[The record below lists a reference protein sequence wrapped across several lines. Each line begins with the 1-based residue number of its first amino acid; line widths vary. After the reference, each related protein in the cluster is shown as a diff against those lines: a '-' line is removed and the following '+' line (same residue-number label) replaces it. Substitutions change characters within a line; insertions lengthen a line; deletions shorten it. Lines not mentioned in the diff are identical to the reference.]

1 MNVTKL
7 LAPVAPI
14 VSEKIYK
21 LLTGELS
28 VHLADWEEIS
38 EAYANEELLGK
49 IETVQSVIALARN
62 IRNKN
67 KVKNRQPLS
76 LLRVA
81 STDGAK
87 VKVIEEFADILK
99 EELNIKNIEILSSV
113 SDIAT
118 MKRDPNFNVI
128 REKYPTEI
136 GQIIKAVK
144 SGKYEMKGGVVECDV
159 DGQIKTYDKEIILI
173 TYIAKD
179 GLFVAS
185 DFDLVVS
192 LDLTI
197 TEALKAEGLAREM
210 IRSIQ
215 DARKQIGCE
224 ITDKIAIF
232 VEGDYPAAWMDYVC
246 KETLSSVQTIAQPAT
261 VVEVEEGDASIKIL
275 IAKL

>member
-1 MNVTKL
+1 M
-7 LAPVAPI
+7 
-14 VSEKIYK
+14 YK

-28 VHLADWEEIS
+28 VHLADWEEIP
-38 EAYANEELLGK
+38 EAYANAELLGK
-49 IETVQSVIALARN
+49 IDTVQSVIALARN

-81 STDGAK
+81 STDPAK
-87 VKVIEEFADILK
+87 VEVIREFEEILK
-99 EELNIKNIEILSSV
+99 EDLNIKNIEILSSV

-118 MKRDPNFNVI
+118 MKRDPNFNAI
-128 REKYPTEI
+128 REKYPTEV

-144 SGKYEMKGGVVECDV
+144 SGKYEMKGDVVECNV
-159 DGQIKTYDKEIILI
+159 DGEIKTYDKEIILI
-173 TYIAKD
+173 TYLAKD

-197 TEALKAEGLAREM
+197 TEELKAEGLAREM
-210 IRSIQ
+210 IRGIQ

-224 ITDKIAIF
+224 ITDKIAIR
-232 VEGDYPAAWMDYVC
+232 VAGDYPAAWLETVC
-246 KETLSSVQTIAQPAT
+246 KETLSSVQEIATPAT
-261 VVEVEEGDASIKIL
+261 VVEVEEGDAKITIS